1 MKTNEFIEEVEG
13 LGFDIIRILKTGVNV
28 RTNDGKIVLSAGG
41 KNVYKI
47 DCFHDSYDNLDS
59 CTREKLFKLAVEY
72 ASTPLEDRVEEKK
85 YYIKLKGIRDNVSY
99 VNLRENDNE
108 LSMSTIYQ
116 PTNYKTQFTK
126 SEIERY
132 GLEKFAD
139 NELFELVEVSNE
151 NTGIY

>member
-13 LGFDIIRILKTGVNV
+13 LGFDIIRIPKTGVNV
-28 RTNDGKIVLSAGG
+28 RTNDGKIVLRAGG

-72 ASTPLEDRVEEKK
+72 ASTPLKEREEEKK
-85 YYIKLKGIRDNVSY
+85 YYIKLKGIDGGIKY
-99 VNLRENDNE
+99 INLDKYPCRITVDTKTETNE
-108 LSMSTIYQ
+108 IQT
-116 PTNYKTQFTK
+116 KFTK
-126 SEIERY
+126 HDIEE
-132 GLEKFAD
+132 LCLQKFAD
-139 NELFELVEVSNE
+139 SDLFELVEVSNE